1 MTHVDGGGV
10 PAGTQLNGIYEIEKR
25 LAIGGMGEV
34 YIGRVIQTGDRV
46 AIKMILPEHANN
58 EIILDLFRKEASTL
72 HNLYHEAIVRYY
84 VFSVDPTLNR
94 PYLSMEFASGPSLG
108 DRLQEAPLKEERM
121 TVLRQRVAGGLH
133 AAHKL
138 GVIHRDISPD
148 NIILVDGE
156 VGKAKIIDFGIAKS
170 TTSEGTLIGSG
181 FAGKLK
187 YVSPEQLGL
196 FGGDVTGKSD
206 MYSLGLV
213 FAEAVTGEALPMGG
227 SQVDVIEK
235 RRTVPDLSQVPE
247 WIRPLIESMIQP
259 DPADRPADMQAVA
272 DWTPTGASA
281 KAAAAATAAT
291 AQRNPA
297 HPRERRRQQ
306 GGGQDERRKGAPW
319 LWIGA
324 GGAGL
329 AAAAAAAFFLIGDQG
344 GAPGAGPAPGGDVL
358 APGGGPLIAPAETR
372 LAAPAA
378 SVVAPAG
385 EAGAGYAWTSA
396 PFTYDGNP
404 TDLVFSPDGTL
415 PPGLTLE
422 DAADGGARLSG
433 TPAEAGDYE
442 FAVVA
447 ASPSGQTARMA
458 VSLSVEPGAQIALA
472 TPPAIPTAPSGS
484 LSAPTT
490 SDSGAPMLGGA
501 SGGSTATLAPSG
513 TAPTLAPATGSGNL
527 PTVPPPDTDPTVGSV
542 EPSVATGVPG
552 GLSAP
557 ASDGASGS
565 LASGGAG
572 NVPTLGQTAAPTLSP
587 STGGG
592 GLPTVPP
599 VDKDPT
605 ADAPEPSVAT
615 GMPGGLSAP
624 SVEGG
629 STLSSQ
635 SGGGDLPLPRTGV
648 AQPQQP
654 SGGGAATD
662 STAIASIQPP
672 QNQPPTIESASSG
685 PLAVAQGQS
694 VNARLGS
701 FFDEEGPSAMTLK
714 VEGTVPNGL
723 AIRLAEGG
731 VAQLYGTP
739 AEFGDYE
746 IRVAAVDPEGLVSQP
761 IPVSLNIAPPVENK
775 TVRDYIIG
783 YNGGDCFLSRPLE
796 LGPQLARIE
805 VFADQQKVQPV
816 LDFDAAFKR
825 DMGFEA
831 NIGMRA
837 ITEQQC
843 PLIYA
848 LDQVGPQALDNS
860 LIIDLDRDELAA
872 GDDLQG
878 KIKGGEGASLFL
890 YDHLGGLTD
899 LSGYVETRN
908 GETGFSVPVTA
919 QGPQI
924 LIAARPREGADV
936 AASAGL
942 DALLGAAQRGQA
954 SLALG
959 FFIMK

>member
-58 EIILDLFRKEASTL
+58 EMILDLFRKEASTL

-108 DRLQEAPLKEERM
+108 DRLREAPLKEERM
-121 TVLRQRVAGGLH
+121 ITLRERVAGGLY

-206 MYSLGLV
+206 IYSLGLV

-227 SQVDVIEK
+227 SQVEVIEK
-235 RRTVPDLSQVPE
+235 RRSVPDLSQIPE
-247 WIRPLIESMIQP
+247 WIRPLIESMVQP
-259 DPADRPADMQAVA
+259 NPADRPADMQAVA
-272 DWTPTGASA
+272 DWVPTGAAA
-281 KAAAAATAAT
+281 KASRKSASAA
-291 AQRNPA
+291 QKPV
-297 HPRERRRQQ
+297 HPRERRRQSD
-306 GGGQDERRKGAPW
+306 GEQDERRKSAPL
-319 LWIGA
+319 LWIGI
-324 GGAGL
+324 GGVGI
-329 AAAAAAAFFLIGDQG
+329 AAAAAAAFLLVGDWGGTPGSGSTPG
-344 GAPGAGPAPGGDVL
+344 GAAL
-358 APGGGPLIAPAETR
+358 APDAGTLAPTAESR

-385 EAGAGYAWTSA
+385 MAGASYSWTSA
-396 PFTYDGNP
+396 PFNYDGNP

-415 PPGLTLE
+415 PPGIALG

-433 TPAEAGDYE
+433 TPAEAGIYD

-458 VSLSVEPGAQIALA
+458 VRLSVEKGGQIALA
-472 TPPAIPTAPSGS
+472 PPPATPTAPAGT
-484 LSAPTT
+484 LSAPTAT
-490 SDSGAPMLGGA
+490 DSGAPTLGGA
-501 SGGSTATLAPSG
+501 SGDSTATLAPAGS
-513 TAPTLAPATGSGNL
+513 APTLAPTSGSGNL
-527 PTVPPPDTDPTVGSV
+527 PTVPSPDADPTAGSV
-542 EPSVATGVPG
+542 EPSVATSVPD

-557 ASDGASGS
+557 ASDSASGDLS
-565 LASGGAG
+565 SGGAG
-572 NVPTLGQTAAPTLSP
+572 NAPTPGQTAVPTLSP
-587 STGGG
+587 AKGGG
-592 GLPTVPP
+592 DLPTVPP

-605 ADAPEPSVAT
+605 AAASEPSVPMAVQD
-615 GMPGGLSAP
+615 GLSVP
-624 SVEGG
+624 SVEGS
-629 STLSSQ
+629 STVSSQ
-635 SGGGDLPLPRTGV
+635 PGGEDLALPWTGPAQSQRPSSEGNLADSPVV
-648 AQPQQP
+648 ASVP
-654 SGGGAATD
+654 
-662 STAIASIQPP
+662 PP
-672 QNQPPTIESASSG
+672 QNQPPTIESASAG
-685 PLAVAQGQS
+685 PLSVPQGQP
-694 VNARLGS
+694 VNARLGT
-701 FFDEEGPSAMTLK
+701 FFDEEGPSAMTLRI
-714 VEGTVPNGL
+714 EGTVPNGL

-739 AEFGDYE
+739 AEFGDYQ

-761 IPVSLNIAPPVENK
+761 IPVSLTVAPPVENK
-775 TVRDYIIG
+775 AVRDYIIS
-783 YNGGDCFLSRPLE
+783 YNGGECFLSRPIE
-796 LGPQLARIE
+796 LGPQLAQIE
-805 VFADQQKVQPV
+805 VFADQEKIQPV
-816 LDFDAAFKR
+816 IDFDAAFKR
-825 DMGFEA
+825 DIGFEA
-831 NIGMRA
+831 NIGMRP
-837 ITEQQC
+837 ISDQQC
-843 PLIYA
+843 PLIHA

-860 LIIDLDRDELAA
+860 LVIDLDRDELTA
-872 GDDLQG
+872 GDELQG
-878 KIKGGEGASLFL
+878 KIQGGQGASLFL

-899 LSGYVETRN
+899 LTSYVETKN

-919 QGPQI
+919 RGPQI
-924 LIAARPREGADV
+924 LIAARPREDAGV
-936 AASAGL
+936 TASAGL